1 VRRRAV
7 LAVLVFCVAAGAA
20 SSADAALTPKQYKA
34 KLQAIAAE
42 SNKSQSV
49 IGQGLGSKKM
59 PALLVA
65 LGQFA
70 KLEDH
75 LGNEVS
81 ALSPPA
87 NAVAPNKQLAKGL
100 HDIASAVRGVVVKLK
115 GVTSITKAT
124 AILNK
129 DTNGTKAG
137 AEVDDALTKLRKL
150 GYAS

>member
-1 VRRRAV
+1 M

-20 SSADAALTPKQYKA
+20 SAADAALTPKQYKA
-34 KLQAIAAE
+34 RLQAIAAE
-42 SNKSQSV
+42 SNKSQAV
-49 IGQGLGSKKM
+49 IGKGLQSKNM
-59 PALLVA
+59 AALLTA

-70 KLEDH
+70 QLEDH
-75 LGNEVS
+75 LGMEVG
-81 ALSPPA
+81 ALKPPP

-137 AEVDDALTKLRKL
+137 AEVDDALTKLGKL